1 MKLYTKRG
9 DDGTTGLVGG
19 SRVSKG
25 DVRVAAYGE
34 VDECNAAVGAVLAA
48 CRDEGITTVLQR
60 IQSELFT
67 LGSEL
72 ATPEGQTPVVAVGD
86 EHVAHLEACIDEAEG
101 EVTPLK
107 NFVLPGGSEVAS
119 RLHLARAVCRRA
131 ERAAVT
137 LSQQQSVRSH
147 SLVYLNRLSDLLFV
161 LARLGNHREGV
172 VETPWMR
179 PRSSS

>member
-19 SRVSKG
+19 GRVSKG
-25 DVRVAAYGE
+25 DLRVTAYGE

-72 ATPEGQTPVVAVGD
+72 ATPEGQTPVVTMGD
-86 EHVAHLEACIDEAEG
+86 AHVARLEACIDEAER
-101 EVTPLK
+101 EVAPLK
-107 NFVLPGGSEVAS
+107 HFVLPGGSEVAS